1 MFNLCHAFFFN
12 HFQWKTL
19 NNYRCIREKTKFDW
33 IQEKKN
39 PVGILFF
46 NITFKLLGLE
56 FTFPQV
62 FKSLLSVNVASL

>member
-1 MFNLCHAFFFN
+1 M
-12 HFQWKTL
+12 T
-19 NNYRCIREKTKFDW
+19 EKTKFDW